1 MAHLLKH
8 TFVKRADSEQE
19 ADNLIYEHK
28 AMNDGEV
35 SYKVNHKIKKAKG
48 EIVEEWWEVTIT
60 HAYND

>member
-1 MAHLLKH
+1 
-8 TFVKRADSEQE
+8 
-19 ADNLIYEHK
+19 
-28 AMNDGEV
+28 MNDGEV